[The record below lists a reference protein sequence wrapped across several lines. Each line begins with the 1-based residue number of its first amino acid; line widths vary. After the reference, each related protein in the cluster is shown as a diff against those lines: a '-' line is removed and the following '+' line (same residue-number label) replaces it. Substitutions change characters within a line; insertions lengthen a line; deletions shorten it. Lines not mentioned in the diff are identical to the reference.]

1 MLKHLGTLL
10 FSTDCVHCA
19 ASLLENERFVC
30 LPCSAQIHL
39 LPHQKTEGEMD
50 ALFYGKVEVQ
60 RAIALFAFV
69 KGGVSQSLI
78 HHLKYKNKA
87 ELGFY
92 FGQQLAAALHLLDL
106 DIDAVV
112 PVPMS
117 WAKRRKRGYNQ
128 SEKIA
133 QGIAQYLQLPL
144 LPNYLRRVKQ
154 KESQTRYNKYSRWQ
168 NIQVAFELNSKAPQH
183 YKHVL
188 LVDDVITTGATMEHC
203 AAAIVAQGS
212 TKVSMAAL
220 AFAPA
225 LR

>member
-1 MLKHLGTLL
+1 
-10 FSTDCVHCA
+10 
-19 ASLLENERFVC
+19 
-30 LPCSAQIHL
+30 
-39 LPHQKTEGEMD
+39 MD